1 MINKIYYMYEN
12 FYEKINEFSI
22 EAKNIIDAYGGFND
36 NS

>member
-12 FYEKINEFSI
+12 LCKKINEFSV
-22 EAKNIIDAYGGFND
+22 EAKNIIDAYGGFGD